1 MNEQKQ
7 SKRWIG
13 YLLLAVMAAAFLYR
27 GVYQVA
33 TGKAQW
39 DVQTAFLTMLI
50 LVIIGEVISTA
61 TKAFVPSMFIT
72 AVLFVLG
79 FWTYLPADI
88 LQQAGIASNLPTFL
102 VMMMVVH
109 LGTMLDIQEL
119 IDQWKTVVVTLAGML
134 GILVVILTVGTVI
147 LGKET
152 AAVAAPPLTGG
163 FVAAMMMQ
171 SVAPTEHLANPGH
184 GRIRT
189 AGLCWISAHQHLL
202 KEGRLFR
209 IKAIPSGNLESCSCK
224 SKSRYRFRK
233 ELSVPTDPGQVQE

>member
-79 FWTYLPADI
+79 FWTYLPTDI

-171 SVAPTEHLANPGH
+171 SVAPSEHLAINPGY
-184 GRIRT
+184 GCIRT
-189 AGLCWISAHQHLL
+189 SGLRRISAHQHLL

-224 SKSRYRFRK
+224 GKS
-233 ELSVPTDPGQVQE
+233 Q

>member
-72 AVLFVLG
+72 AVLFVPVSGLI
-79 FWTYLPADI
+79 FQPTSCSRPVL
-88 LQQAGIASNLPTFL
+88 LPTSL
-102 VMMMVVH
+102 
-109 LGTMLDIQEL
+109 
-119 IDQWKTVVVTLAGML
+119 
-134 GILVVILTVGTVI
+134 
-147 LGKET
+147 
-152 AAVAAPPLTGG
+152 
-163 FVAAMMMQ
+163 
-171 SVAPTEHLANPGH
+171 
-184 GRIRT
+184 
-189 AGLCWISAHQHLL
+189 
-202 KEGRLFR
+202 
-209 IKAIPSGNLESCSCK
+209 PSWL
-224 SKSRYRFRK
+224 
-233 ELSVPTDPGQVQE
+233 